1 MDDHVSIQGSLQF
14 GTFQSNEVHTGL
26 DVTCSESS
34 SFSDM
39 GNSENECDN
48 EEIETPI
55 IVTKEQDQYEPKI
68 GMIFSNEDE
77 AYKFYNEYAK
87 FIGFT
92 VRRNQYRR
100 LADGTLRQ
108 MTFVCGREGHRKPK
122 DPSHV
127 SKINR
132 KETRTGCPTMI
143 CFTIEKD
150 TWIVFKF
157 ISDHNHDLVNSSARA
172 MLRSQR
178 HVDEAHA
185 NIFEVMDNAG
195 IKPCGMA
202 VQAAKVYTH
211 VIFEELYDE
220 MFASLS
226 VAIEKTNENGT
237 LCCYKL
243 VKADGLNTS
252 NNGKPT
258 CEASTQGINLSM
270 SQIMHKAIYFAAK
283 GALTDELRKMA
294 NDHLENGLKT
304 LERMLKNIKLGDT
317 LSRKPTNVDD
327 ETSDEEKNEHNISN
341 SRKLLDRQ
349 RVRAKGTT
357 NARVKSQLEKKRHK
371 ASSTREKDLSTT
383 STPASTFYFSHI
395 SQVASASSSQVA
407 NKNHISNNILLSFP
421 YTQLSSGS
429 TMGQEKP

>member
-39 GNSENECDN
+39 GNSENGRDN

-68 GMIFSNEDE
+68 GMILSNEDE

-108 MTFVCGREGHRKPK
+108 RTFVCGREGHRKPK

-132 KETRTGCPTMI
+132 KETRTGCPAMI

-150 TWIVFKF
+150 TWIVSKF
-157 ISDHNHDLVNSSARA
+157 ISDHNHDLENSSVRA

-185 NIFEVMDNAG
+185 NIIEVMDNAG
-195 IKPCGMA
+195 IKPCGMYSYFVEA
-202 VQAAKVYTH
+202 AGGVQNVGCLYNCESEKE
-211 VIFEELYDE
+211 FEET
-220 MFASLS
+220 MSLTQF
-226 VAIEKTNENGT
+226 ILRYEK
-237 LCCYKL
+237 
-243 VKADGLNTS
+243 V
-252 NNGKPT
+252 
-258 CEASTQGINLSM
+258 
-270 SQIMHKAIYFAAK
+270 
-283 GALTDELRKMA
+283 
-294 NDHLENGLKT
+294 
-304 LERMLKNIKLGDT
+304 LERRRWSELQKDFECNQ
-317 LSRKPTNVDD
+317 SAPP
-327 ETSDEEKNEHNISN
+327 
-341 SRKLLDRQ
+341 
-349 RVRAKGTT
+349 
-357 NARVKSQLEKKRHK
+357 RVKKLT
-371 ASSTREKDLSTT
+371 ASSTGAKDLSTT